1 MPVPLFKVLVLFK
14 LMLCSTE
21 VDLHL
26 HTTYSDGRMKPKELV
41 RLCKQRGLKTI
52 SVTDHDTT
60 FGLGESLK
68 ASRAVGI
75 EFIPG
80 IELGTDL
87 EGEEI
92 HVLGYFINED
102 DLRFQT
108 RLREIREDRLVRAK
122 RIVKKLSDYGIIVSW
137 ERVLKVAAGGSVGRP
152 HIAYALVELGYVN
165 TPKEAFES
173 FIGDAGPGFVP
184 RALMSPVEAVELLT
198 NNGAL
203 PVLAHPSMS
212 KAKSGRKD
220 INGLEDLIPGLKKAG
235 LIGMEVY
242 YGDYSTDQKRNLNC
256 ISQKFGLIPCGGSD
270 YHAAGNPGETEPGDT
285 GPTLDS
291 VEELKSMKSFLRP
304 LKYD

>member
-41 RLCKQRGLKTI
+41 WLCKQRGLRTI

-68 ASRAVGI
+68 ASRSVGI

-102 DLRFQT
+102 DPRLQAM
-108 RLREIREDRLVRAK
+108 LREIREDRIARAK
-122 RIVKKLSDYGIIVSW
+122 KMVKKLSDYGVMVSW
-137 ERVLKVAAGGSVGRP
+137 NRVLELAAGGSVGRP
-152 HIAYALVELGYVN
+152 HIAYALVEQGYAN
-165 TPKEAFES
+165 NPKDAFDS
-173 FIGDAGPGFVP
+173 LIGVAGPGFVP
-184 RALMSPVEAVELLT
+184 RFLMSPVEAVELLT

-203 PVLAHPSMS
+203 PVLAHPLMS

-220 INGLEDLIPGLKKAG
+220 INGLDDLVPSLKKAG
-235 LIGMEVY
+235 LIGIEVY
-242 YGDYSTDQKRNLNC
+242 YGDYSADQKRKLSY
-256 ISQKFGLIPCGGSD
+256 ISQKFGLVPCGGSD
-270 YHAAGNPGETEPGDT
+270 YHAAGNPVETEPGDI
-285 GPTLDS
+285 GPTLES
-291 VEELKSMKSFLRP
+291 VENLKRMKSIL
-304 LKYD
+304 